1 LSTDTLFSGIPNS
14 FSCRIILKR
23 QNFLE
28 YGGWKVGKL
37 KLIASGSRAS
47 ETMTP
52 GKYRVRCLDSEI
64 KQRGRYSQ
72 VILTF
77 MVAEEAWNDG
87 TELKQWYNVK
97 AGSTVSPHSKY
108 AKAWELA
115 AGREI
120 RAGDDLDP
128 AIFKGKVFEAFVGYS
143 SQGEAGAFDSDHTE
157 TKKGPK
163 DFLRVHRLENL
174 IDHMGSYEAIN
185 TGGGGGG
192 GGERSISI
200 KTSS

>member
-1 LSTDTLFSGIPNS
+1 MAKPKLVA
-14 FSCRIILKR
+14 
-23 QNFLE
+23 
-28 YGGWKVGKL
+28 GG
-37 KLIASGSRAS
+37 SQAS

-64 KQRGRYSQ
+64 KQLGRYSQ

-87 TELKQWYNVK
+87 TELKQWYNIK

-128 AIFKGKVFEAFVGYS
+128 AIFKGKVFEASVGYS
-143 SQGEAGAFDSDHTE
+143 SQGEDGFFDHTHSE

-163 DFLRVHRLENL
+163 DFLRVHSLEKL
-174 IDHMGSYEAIN
+174 VDHMGPYGDIN
-185 TGGGGGG
+185 TGVGGGG

-200 KTSS
+200 NTRTNTSS